1 MISNKKSSDVK
12 DSKKG
17 NEDNNLS
24 VHIEEIIRQIDTRN
38 DALKK
43 IYEFFKKDE
52 PKKTDQKKDD

>member
-1 MISNKKSSDVK
+1 MINNAKSSDRK

-17 NEDNNLS
+17 REDNNLS
-24 VHIEEIIRQIDTRN
+24 LQIEEIIKQIDTRN

-52 PKKTDQKKDD
+52 FKKTNQKKDD